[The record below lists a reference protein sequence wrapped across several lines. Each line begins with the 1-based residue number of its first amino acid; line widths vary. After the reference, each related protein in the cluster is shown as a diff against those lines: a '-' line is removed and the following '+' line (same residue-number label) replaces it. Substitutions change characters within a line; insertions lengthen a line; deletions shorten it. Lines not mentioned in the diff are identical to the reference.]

1 MMMFAT
7 FDTLAV
13 GTVQL
18 PNPVILAPMAGVT
31 DLPYRRLVSQLGVGL
46 VVSEMIASAAM
57 IRQNRQTMRMARTS
71 AESVPTSVQLAGCD
85 PVIMAEAAQLNQDTG
100 ARIIDIN
107 MGCPVKK
114 VAVKAEAGSAL
125 MRDERLAGRLMEAT
139 VKAVSLPVTLKMR
152 MGWDHASLNAPE
164 IARIAES
171 SGIKMVT
178 VHGRTRQ
185 QLYTGKADWS
195 FVAKVKQAVSIPVI
209 VNGDIQTLEDAAVAL
224 EQSGADGVMIGR
236 GSYGRPWFP
245 GQVAHFLKTGERLA
259 DPGLALR
266 LNLMRQH
273 FHDMLDHYGAE
284 LGPRIA
290 RKHMAWYSKGMPG
303 SAEFRGEVNNLTQP
317 ERILEAMDRF
327 FEPLMDREAA

>member
-7 FDTLAV
+7 LDALTV

-31 DLPYRRLVSQLGVGL
+31 DLPYRRLVSQLGAGL

-71 AESVPTSVQLAGCD
+71 TESVPTSVQLAGCD

-164 IARIAES
+164 IARIAEA
-171 SGIKMVT
+171 SGVKMVT
-178 VHGRTRQ
+178 IHGRTRQ
-185 QLYTGKADWS
+185 QLYTGKADWG

-209 VNGDIQTLEDAAVAL
+209 VNGDIQTVEDAVDAL
-224 EQSGADGVMIGR
+224 KQSGADGVMIGR
-236 GSYGRPWFP
+236 G
-245 GQVAHFLKTGERLA
+245 
-259 DPGLALR
+259 
-266 LNLMRQH
+266 
-273 FHDMLDHYGAE
+273 
-284 LGPRIA
+284 
-290 RKHMAWYSKGMPG
+290 
-303 SAEFRGEVNNLTQP
+303 
-317 ERILEAMDRF
+317 
-327 FEPLMDREAA
+327 